1 MNYTWTINQMDCY
14 PQYEGQVNVVWN
26 AVWKLSATDGIT
38 TCYIT
43 GNQALTYVAGTAY
56 TPYSELTEAQVV
68 GWVQEAMGADAVSAN
83 EQIVNNLVVETV
95 VPATYQP
102 PLPWSN

>member
-14 PQYEGQVNVVWN
+14 PQYEGQTNVVWN
-26 AVWKLSATDGIT
+26 AVWELSATDGVI

-43 GNQALTYVAGTAY
+43 GNQSLTYIAGTAY
-56 TPYSELTEAQVV
+56 TPYSQLTEAQVV
-68 GWVQEAMGADAVSAN
+68 GWVKEAMGADAVAAN
-83 EQIVNNLVVETV
+83 EQTVNNLVVETV